1 MMNLFPAFRR
11 KAQSNNFAPK
21 TGKSMRLTRTF
32 VETGDERCPLAG
44 IWSRIEDCDPAID
57 DPEITRPAMWRLL
70 PWRAFILRSQISST
84 LLAN

>member
-1 MMNLFPAFRR
+1 MMNLFPVFRR
-11 KAQSNNFAPK
+11 KTQSNTFAPE

-57 DPEITRPAMWRLL
+57 DPEITRPAMWRLP
-70 PWRAFILRSQISST
+70 PWRAFILRLQISAP
-84 LLAN
+84 LLAD